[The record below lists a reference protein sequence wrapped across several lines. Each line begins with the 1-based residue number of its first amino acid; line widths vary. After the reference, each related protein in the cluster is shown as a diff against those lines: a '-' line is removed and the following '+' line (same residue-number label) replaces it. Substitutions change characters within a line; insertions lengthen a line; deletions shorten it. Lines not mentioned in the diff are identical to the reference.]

1 MDKISLL
8 IIIDKLTNIS
18 DLAYHGTIDSV
29 DISFRIDAIIDELR
43 GFVDFCE

>member
-18 DLAYHGTIDSV
+18 DLAYHKTIDSV
-29 DISFRIDAIIDELR
+29 DVSFQIDAVIDELQS
-43 GFVDFCE
+43 FVDYCD